1 MLVYLIGSL
10 VATAA
15 WVAHRWSPHN
25 RRPRKP
31 RHLLVTF
38 LMLLAAFS
46 LFAEAGHR
54 QSQARYSAAAQALT
68 GRPEVNVSCQRFGS
82 GLVDADRFSGWVNFE
97 NGKPTKTAHLDW
109 RTCHDLRAFERNL
122 DAPMTDLTREQVTA
136 MHVLTHEAI
145 HLTGVSNE
153 AATECIAIQ
162 NDETTATLLGVP
174 AATAAAL
181 PGRYFTET
189 YAHMPDDY
197 WSAECIEDGALD
209 QTPSDGTWP
218 NPGAPTSLPVTGPVT
233 SPENGEATDG

>member
-1 MLVYLIGSL
+1 VLVYLIGSL
-10 VATAA
+10 IATAA
-15 WVAHRWSPHN
+15 WVAHRGSERN
-25 RRPRKP
+25 RRRRKP
-31 RHLLVTF
+31 RPLLVTA

-54 QSQARYSAAAQALT
+54 QSQHRYSEAIQSLT
-68 GRPEVNVSCQRFGS
+68 GRPEVNVSCQRLGS
-82 GLVDADRFSGWVNFE
+82 GLIDADRYSGWVNFE

-109 RTCHDLRAFERNL
+109 RTCQDLRSFERNL
-122 DAPMTDLTREQVTA
+122 DAPLGHLTREQITA

-174 AATAAAL
+174 AATAAAI
-181 PGRYFTET
+181 PGRYLVET

-197 WSAECIEDGALD
+197 WSADCVEDGPLD
-209 QTPSDGTWP
+209 QTPTDGSWP
-218 NPGAPTSLPVTGPVT
+218 NSGSTTLQVTDETTDEIAGEVTG
-233 SPENGEATDG
+233 G